1 MSVYRSEKQGVF
13 TILPNSNGNSERLK
27 SAFRSAFYFNNPE
40 QSRISIMEKYES
52 LMTDGKGFQSG
63 NEGDIDSAKAH
74 WNLINYNDISY
85 SNSPPINN
93 SFDEIVGDGELGN
106 PSSQWVPNVSSPYPK
121 TDASGQTKMPDD
133 YGTVPNNTPFSG
145 TGSEFDPAAS
155 KAKTIGKALRPFG
168 KLGTITVDS

>member
-1 MSVYRSEKQGVF
+1 MSEYRPERQGVF
-13 TILPNSNGNSERLK
+13 TILPNSNGNSARLR
-27 SAFRSAFYFNNPE
+27 SAFRSAFYFDNPTAA
-40 QSRISIMEKYES
+40 RISIIEKYES
-52 LMTDGKGFQSG
+52 LMTDGKGFQDG
-63 NEGDIDSAKAH
+63 AERDIDSAKAH

-85 SNSPPINN
+85 SNSPPINE
-93 SFDEIVGDGELGN
+93 SFDAITDGGELGN

-121 TDASGQTKMPDD
+121 TDATGQTKMPEG

-168 KLGTITVDS
+168 KLGTITTDS